1 MKDKKVLTLR
11 CCKHDFEEIVKNWQ
25 KFRYLEV
32 KKYWESRV
40 LEKNWDFKE
49 FDLINLK
56 NWYSSES
63 PEAIIKFVSNNWII
77 NKEWIN
83 YFEIELGEIVG
94 VNNYKKENN

>member
-1 MKDKKVLTLR
+1 MPEKKVLTLR
-11 CCKHDFEEIVKNWQ
+11 CCKNDFEEIVQNWK

-40 LEKNWDFKE
+40 LEKNWDYKN

-63 PEAIIKFVSNNWII
+63 PEAMIRFVSNNWTV
-77 NKEWIN
+77 NKDWIN
-83 YFEIELGEIVG
+83 YFEIELGEIIE
-94 VNNYKKENN
+94 VNNYIK